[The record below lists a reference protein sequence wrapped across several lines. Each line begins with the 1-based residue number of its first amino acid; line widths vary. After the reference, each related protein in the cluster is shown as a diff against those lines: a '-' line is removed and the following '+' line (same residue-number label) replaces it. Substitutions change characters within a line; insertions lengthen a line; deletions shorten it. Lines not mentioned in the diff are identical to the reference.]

1 MFTAPGR
8 ALLAQVLNE
17 HRGLVLL
24 PAAGKAFCR
33 LVARGVL
40 FSHRILR
47 NACHFRDTL
56 PGNGTLSVHHPAGH
70 RSTRL
75 PSPAAEAEP
84 ILREAQKTQ
93 EGNLKIGR
101 TRSKNELEEAVEDAK
116 L

>member
-56 PGNGTLSVHHPAGH
+56 PGNGTVSVHHPAGH